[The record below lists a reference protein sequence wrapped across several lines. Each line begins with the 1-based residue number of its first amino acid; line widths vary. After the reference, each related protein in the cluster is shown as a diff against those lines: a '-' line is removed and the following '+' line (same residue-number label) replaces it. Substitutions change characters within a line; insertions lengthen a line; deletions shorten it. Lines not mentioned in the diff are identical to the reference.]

1 MDTRP
6 NDVSIYRVGDQ
17 NSKRIPL
24 IYYKTYTTQE
34 RNIEIDTNQFVIMT
48 KSNFIKPIKTV
59 SIQS

>member
-17 NSKRIPL
+17 NCKRTPL

-34 RNIEIDTNQFVIMT
+34 RNIEIDTNQCVFRID
-48 KSNFIKPIKTV
+48 KI
-59 SIQS
+59 

>member
-6 NDVSIYRVGDQ
+6 DDVSIYRVGDQ

-59 SIQS
+59 SIQL